1 METGIL
7 EVDLVFEDLNE
18 RLGKTVE
25 SYKNELISIRAGRAN
40 PHILDK
46 IVVDY
51 YGTPTPIKQLG
62 NITIPEARLLVISV
76 WDASALKTVE
86 RAIIAANVGIMPNN
100 DGKVLRMVFPELT
113 EERRKALCKD
123 IKNQAENSKVAL
135 RNIRRDAMDFL
146 KKYKKDSVITEDDF
160 TIYEKEVDK
169 ELSKNIDLIDKLLGE
184 KEKEIL
190 TV

>member
-51 YGTPTPIKQLG
+51 YGTPSSIKQLA
-62 NITIPEARLLVISV
+62 NITVPEARLLVISV

-86 RAIIAANVGIMPNN
+86 RAIISANVGIMPNN
-100 DGKVLRMVFPELT
+100 DGKILRMVFPELT
-113 EERRKALCKD
+113 EERRRALCKD

-160 TIYEKEVDK
+160 TFYEKEVDK
-169 ELSKNIDLIDKLLGE
+169 ELSKNIDLVDKLFSE

>member
-7 EVDLVFEDLNE
+7 EVDLIFEDLNE

-40 PHILDK
+40 AHILDK

-51 YGTPTPIKQLG
+51 YGTPTPIKQLA

-123 IKNQAENSKVAL
+123 IKTQAENSKVAL
-135 RNIRRDAMDFL
+135 RNIRRDAMDML

-169 ELSKNIDLIDKLLGE
+169 ELSKNIELIDKMLAD
-184 KEKEIL
+184 KDKEIL

>member
-1 METGIL
+1 METGII
-7 EVDLVFEDLNE
+7 EIDLLYEDLSD
-18 RLGKTVE
+18 RMGKTVE
-25 SYKNELISIRAGRAN
+25 NFKNELLSIRAGRAN

-51 YGTPTPIKQLG
+51 YNTPTPIKQMA

-100 DGKVLRMVFPELT
+100 DGKVIRMVFPELT
-113 EERRKALCKD
+113 EERRKSLCKD
-123 IKNQAENSKVAL
+123 IKTQAENSKVAL
-135 RNIRRDAMDFL
+135 RNIRRDIMDLL

-160 TIYEKEVDK
+160 TVFEKDVDK
-169 ELSKNIDLIDKLLGE
+169 ELSSYIDSIEKMLSE

>member
-40 PHILDK
+40 AHILDK

-51 YGTPTPIKQLG
+51 YGTPTPIKQLA

-100 DGKVLRMVFPELT
+100 DGKILRMVFPELT
-113 EERRKALCKD
+113 EERRKSLCKD

-135 RNIRRDAMDFL
+135 RNIRRDAMDML

-160 TIYEKEVDK
+160 TLYEKEVDK
-169 ELSKNIDLIDKLLGE
+169 ELSKNIDFIEKMFSE